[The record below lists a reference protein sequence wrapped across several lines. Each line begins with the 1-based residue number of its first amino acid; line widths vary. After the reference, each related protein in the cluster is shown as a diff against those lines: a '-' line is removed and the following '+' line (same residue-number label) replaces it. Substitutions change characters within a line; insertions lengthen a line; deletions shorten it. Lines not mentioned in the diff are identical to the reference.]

1 MPDPRR
7 EMQPH
12 NLLVALVGPG
22 ANALPVHVLQPVG
35 EKLSD
40 FLLRSGD
47 EYALLLL
54 VQRCLELFLNLP
66 SCFSV
71 EEFALS
77 SFERELSCPPAV
89 LAPVDRALAASAF
102 CHDGTPFLS

>member
-1 MPDPRR
+1 MSDSRCKV
-7 EMQPH
+7 QSY
-12 NLLVALVGPG
+12 NLLVSLVGAR
-22 ANALPVHVLQPVG
+22 ANAPFMHALQPVG

-89 LAPVDRALAASAF
+89 LAPVDRALASSAF
-102 CHDGTPFLS
+102 CHDGTPF